1 MNSTTGIT
9 SRRRFAFWLGFGM
22 LSLGERIRVGAL
34 DDLTAV
40 STSIAG
46 SDGIDL
52 LPIHP
57 GPSDGVVRESL
68 AEHWSI
74 GHNASWRWYEREN
87 LVRGVWKTTGVTLPI
102 DRETGKAYTGQTGY
116 LDESLVPDVILIP
129 ADRKRLKRPL
139 VAIDSWQDRQV
150 AIKPSLDDL
159 AFEIQDPETMPI
171 EFGDRSQ
178 RDAGRSSEERR
189 GRHGRPP
196 SEWLRS
202 LTTREIRIWLAKV
215 EIQEALVSGMTFRTH
230 LTRDHLFDSDR
241 IAGLTDAELA
251 ELHGAAHAGF

>member
-1 MNSTTGIT
+1 MNSHALPRPL
-9 SRRRFAFWLGFGM
+9 SRRRFAFWIGFG
-22 LSLGERIRVGAL
+22 LVSLGKRTRVAAL
-34 DDLTAV
+34 DDPASAAMSV
-40 STSIAG
+40 A
-46 SDGIDL
+46 DL
-52 LPIHP
+52 DPRDRLMIQANRGKP
-57 GPSDGVVRESL
+57 L

-74 GHNASWRWYEREN
+74 ARNASWRWYEREN

-102 DRETGKAYTGQTGY
+102 DRETGQPYDGQTGY
-116 LDESLVPDVILIP
+116 LDENLVPDVVLIP

-139 VAIDSWQDRQV
+139 VPIDSWQDRRFTTL
-150 AIKPSLDDL
+150 PSLADL
-159 AFEIQDPETMPI
+159 VFEIRDPETMPV

-178 RDAGRSSEERR
+178 RDAGRSSDERR

-215 EIQEALVSGMTFRTH
+215 EIQEALVSGMSFRTH
-230 LTRDHLFDSDR
+230 LTRDHLFDPGR
-241 IAGLTDAELA
+241 IRGLSEAELA